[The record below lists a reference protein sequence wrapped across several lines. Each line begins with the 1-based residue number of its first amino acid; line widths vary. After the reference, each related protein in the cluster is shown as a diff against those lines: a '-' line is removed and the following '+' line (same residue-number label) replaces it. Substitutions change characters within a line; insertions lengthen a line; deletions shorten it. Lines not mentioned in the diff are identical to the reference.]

1 MLFLIASI
9 CERWLV
15 FQMIDS
21 SLSEMIQVNSHLIL
35 PYKNAVLI
43 YNIILIIFV
52 YLQDQKVFAAMK
64 TRSER

>member
-1 MLFLIASI
+1 MH
-9 CERWLV
+9 ETN
-15 FQMIDS
+15 
-21 SLSEMIQVNSHLIL
+21 QVNSHLIFL
-35 PYKNAVLI
+35 IKVAVLI